1 MHHRDSQSPID
12 CNLSLIL
19 HWLCDQASASAKD
32 RSISQMTQKINQIE
46 RDLKKSQNQ
55 FADEKSR
62 LISREAEL
70 LKAKA
75 DVSVV
80 LNA

>member
-1 MHHRDSQSPID
+1 
-12 CNLSLIL
+12 
-19 HWLCDQASASAKD
+19 
-32 RSISQMTQKINQIE
+32 MTQKINQIE

-62 LISREAEL
+62 LTSREAEL

-75 DVSVV
+75 DVWFL
-80 LNA
+80 LNAFSALA